1 MNADEIAFV
10 LAVQHIFRARRNKD
24 TLKEQFAAGDL
35 NGKKFRMSIDRY
47 TAIMAALSVNWNTL
61 APLINEAFLFGL
73 SPTTEMVVDE
83 AIYRFFSTF
92 HDPKPGKKK
101 PSPQR
106 FIPRKPNP
114 NGLQALLGAVKINGI
129 PYITCLIPDSDATNP
144 LQIRDALAF
153 AAAEFKRVFGF
164 YPHIVADAGFSGQD
178 LLKFLTN
185 LDCPF
190 TLSVNSK
197 HMEWLHYGLNYY
209 CANHKWL
216 VVKDPYG
223 RIWSMNKN
231 NDDNQVQFLVSNA
244 YLACPKNSIPT
255 IPQEDIQI
263 LAKLSP
269 TTLNYFLSLAEVPP
283 QLDPLQAAHALALKA
298 NRQYQQNVPILP
310 QQVPAGKFSKADLDK
325 MPVKNIVRIIRDAG
339 WRKVSDND
347 GKPALV
353 EIVLKS
359 QSLPANATTGLQIKL
374 EHSIG
379 ASNPIPH
386 VHYKQVFNGVDLH
399 DRHWNEIQGHH
410 TIRRW
415 ESKYIISV
423 LQTFFVNS
431 FACFKF
437 FNSES
442 AINFNKFCEDICCQ
456 IVEENQFL

>member
-1 MNADEIAFV
+1 VNADEIAFV

-178 LLKFLTN
+178 LLKFLTSN
-185 LDCPF
+185 
-190 TLSVNSK
+190 
-197 HMEWLHYGLNYY
+197 
-209 CANHKWL
+209 
-216 VVKDPYG
+216 
-223 RIWSMNKN
+223 
-231 NDDNQVQFLVSNA
+231 FL
-244 YLACPKNSIPT
+244 
-255 IPQEDIQI
+255 
-263 LAKLSP
+263 
-269 TTLNYFLSLAEVPP
+269 F
-283 QLDPLQAAHALALKA
+283 
-298 NRQYQQNVPILP
+298 
-310 QQVPAGKFSKADLDK
+310 F
-325 MPVKNIVRIIRDAG
+325 
-339 WRKVSDND
+339 
-347 GKPALV
+347 ALV
-353 EIVLKS
+353 YFIYFILFYFI
-359 QSLPANATTGLQIKL
+359 LFYFILF
-374 EHSIG
+374 
-379 ASNPIPH
+379 
-386 VHYKQVFNGVDLH
+386 YF
-399 DRHWNEIQGHH
+399 
-410 TIRRW
+410 
-415 ESKYIISV
+415 ISFYFI
-423 LQTFFVNS
+423 LFYFIL
-431 FACFKF
+431 F
-437 FNSES
+437 
-442 AINFNKFCEDICCQ
+442 IL
-456 IVEENQFL
+456 FLFYFYFIFILF